1 LIGWN
6 RKRKGKRL
14 GKGGDFGAQELN
26 VREGREG
33 RVNRYNGDSGGY
45 IKTLLTGSSLTYSR
59 GKSAAAVYVI
69 ETYDGGLRIPRRG
82 TGPVSTE
89 LHD

>member
-33 RVNRYNGDSGGY
+33 RVNRYNGDNGGY

-59 GKSAAAVYVI
+59 GKSAAAAFEF
-69 ETYDGGLRIPRRG
+69 ETSARGLEDPTRG
-82 TGPVSTE
+82 YRAVSHGAT
-89 LHD
+89 

>member
-33 RVNRYNGDSGGY
+33 RVNRYNG
-45 IKTLLTGSSLTYSR
+45 R
-59 GKSAAAVYVI
+59 AAAAYVI
-69 ETYDGGLRIPRRG
+69 ETYDRGLEDPT
-82 TGPVSTE
+82 TG
-89 LHD
+89 DRAG

>member
-14 GKGGDFGAQELN
+14 GKGGAQELN

-33 RVNRYNGDSGGY
+33 RVNRYNGDNGGY

-59 GKSAAAVYVI
+59 GKSAAAAYVI
-69 ETYDGGLRIPRRG
+69 ETYDRGLEDPT
-82 TGPVSTE
+82 TG
-89 LHD
+89 DRAG